1 MKENLTYKNLNL
13 NNLYVSHKVGLVFI
27 IQAVFIIGLLIFNA
41 TIFSNFNKGLEKISN
56 EEAPKAILAM
66 EAAAAVPQVQQWLQ
80 DVIGTGDTGGFEDA
94 DNWAKIT
101 REKISTL
108 KELEQKTSN
117 NQEIITKLD
126 TTLKTFE
133 DFYSAGKV
141 MTHTYLEQGREA
153 GNRLMGP
160 FDEKGDAMV
169 ASMDAIKDHYVSS
182 QKQVTTAAAKNG
194 SMQSKISNILATVLM
209 LLSGFAVFMLVNSIT
224 KDVIEQIKSVV
235 AAFKKL
241 DEGDYS
247 TSVEVKGTAEVKE
260 LCSSFNQTA
269 QTLAQSKQELETTL
283 VEANRLA
290 NEGARY
296 QQMIDSMPINILMAD
311 LSGTIISANP
321 ASIKTLKGLEKF
333 IPVKAE
339 QIVGQSYDIFHKNP
353 AHQRKLLANPANLP
367 HQTVINVGDEKL
379 DLLVNPIYDKDGNY
393 SGAMLTWAVVTEQLR
408 VKDQEVRVK
417 RELGETITTL
427 KSSSQN
433 LEHTSED
440 LSSSVNRIASSSNEV
455 QNYVNSV
462 SVATEEMISS
472 ISEISK
478 NTDKAAKMTQDAV
491 TQMESTETIIKNLQD
506 RSDEIASIL
515 KVVTE
520 IANQTNLLA
529 LNATIEAARAGEAG
543 KGFAVVANE
552 VKELANRTAEATGD
566 IGNKISAIQTES
578 ANALSSIG
586 VASTSVKTINEVAV
600 TIAGSVEE
608 QTAVTSEIGKSMRS
622 STERVAEMSSDISSV
637 ADLVKSNVDRTVE
650 INDVTVKLVSLT
662 N

>member
-1 MKENLTYKNLNL
+1 MDILNLLDHKKNLEAQNKL
-13 NNLYVSHKVGLVFI
+13 AALDRT
-27 IQAVFIIGLLIFNA
+27 QAVIEFDPQGIIIIANE
-41 TIFSNFNKGLEKISN
+41 NF
-56 EEAPKAILAM
+56 
-66 EAAAAVPQVQQWLQ
+66 
-80 DVIGTGDTGGFEDA
+80 
-94 DNWAKIT
+94 
-101 REKISTL
+101 
-108 KELEQKTSN
+108 QKTLGYTQ
-117 NQEIITKLD
+117 QEIQGKHHSIFVEKEYAQSND
-126 TTLKTFE
+126 YR
-133 DFYSAGKV
+133 DFWTSLARG
-141 MTHTYLEQGREA
+141 E
-153 GNRLMGP
+153 
-160 FDEKGDAMV
+160 
-169 ASMDAIKDHYVSS
+169 S
-182 QKQVTTAAAKNG
+182 QSRRFKRIAKNG
-194 SMQSKISNILATVLM
+194 DEIWIQASYNPLKDQNGKVYKVIKFAIDITELVKTEQAASILA
-209 LLSGFAVFMLVNSIT
+209 
-224 KDVIEQIKSVV
+224 D
-235 AAFKKL
+235 
-241 DEGDYS
+241 
-247 TSVEVKGTAEVKE
+247 
-260 LCSSFNQTA
+260 
-269 QTLAQSKQELETTL
+269 
-283 VEANRLA
+283 
-290 NEGARY
+290 EGARFK
-296 QQMIDSMPINILMAD
+296 QMIDGMPINVLMAD
-311 LSGTIISANP
+311 LNGTIISANP
-321 ASIKTLKGLEKF
+321 ASIKTLKTLERLLP
-333 IPVKAE
+333 IKAE

-353 AHQRKLLANPANLP
+353 AHQRKMLANPANLP

-379 DLLVNPIYDKDGNY
+379 DLLVNPIYDKAGNY
-393 SGAMLTWAVVTEQLR
+393 SGAMLTWSVVTEQIR
-408 VKDQEVRVK
+408 VKDQEIRVK
-417 RELGETITTL
+417 KELGETITTL

-433 LEHTSED
+433 LEHTSEE

-622 STERVAEMSSDISSV
+622 STERVAEMSSDITSV
-637 ADLVKSNVDRTVE
+637 ADLVKSNVDRTLE